1 MRRILVAEDRP
12 ASLELTRTILES
24 SGYEVIEA
32 LDGKEALEKAW
43 ANAVD
48 LVLLDLQMPR
58 LNGFQTLAE
67 LRKNP
72 RFKETPIVALTAN
85 AMQGDREQALA
96 AGFSS
101 YLAKPVDIAVLRS
114 EIERLIGAKA
124 LSSPK

>member
-32 LDGKEALEKAW
+32 LDGKEALEKAC
-43 ANAVD
+43 AHAVD
-48 LVLLDLQMPR
+48 LILLDLQMPQ

-72 RFKETPIVALTAN
+72 RFKETPIVALTASV
-85 AMQGDREQALA
+85 MQSDRDQALA

-101 YLAKPVDIAVLRS
+101 YLAKPVEIAVLRS
-114 EIERLIGAKA
+114 EIERLISTKA
-124 LSSPK
+124 SSPK

>member
-32 LDGKEALEKAW
+32 LDGKEALEKAC
-43 ANAVD
+43 AHAVD
-48 LVLLDLQMPR
+48 LILLDLQMPQ

-72 RFKETPIVALTAN
+72 RFKETPIVALTAS
-85 AMQGDREQALA
+85 AMQGDRDQALA

-101 YLAKPVDIAVLRS
+101 YLAKPVEIAVLRS
-114 EIERLIGAKA
+114 EIERLINTKA
-124 LSSPK
+124 SSPK

>member
-32 LDGKEALEKAW
+32 LDGKEALEKAC
-43 ANAVD
+43 ANTVD
-48 LVLLDLQMPR
+48 LILLDLQMPQ

-85 AMQGDREQALA
+85 AMQGDRERALA

-101 YLAKPVDIAVLRS
+101 YLAKPVDISVLRS
-114 EIERLIGAKA
+114 EIDRLIGANA
-124 LSSPK
+124 ISCPK